1 MKVSSNLREII
12 YTQMDGMAIQMD
24 VIDSLYENIHNI
36 AKSINKGRQINK
48 KIESLLKDKYSNNE
62 SKKRVA

>member
-24 VIDSLYENIHNI
+24 VIDSLNENIHNI